1 MLFQASSRSALMRET
16 LERWLDREA
25 LARRICTKTNMVP
38 RLVDQGKLP
47 RPSLHLGPRSPRWD
61 IHAVDAAMLEASG
74 VSVPSTINDMVQKAC
89 DDIERDAARRKNRS
103 KAAR

>member
-1 MLFQASSRSALMRET
+1 MSET
-16 LERWLDREA
+16 LERWLDRSA
-25 LARRICTKTNMVP
+25 LARRLCTSTNMLP

-61 IHAVDAAMLEASG
+61 IHAVDAAMMEASG
-74 VSVPSTINDMVQKAC
+74 LSVSETTNMMVQRAC
-89 DDIERDAARRKNRS
+89 EDIERDAARRKNRP